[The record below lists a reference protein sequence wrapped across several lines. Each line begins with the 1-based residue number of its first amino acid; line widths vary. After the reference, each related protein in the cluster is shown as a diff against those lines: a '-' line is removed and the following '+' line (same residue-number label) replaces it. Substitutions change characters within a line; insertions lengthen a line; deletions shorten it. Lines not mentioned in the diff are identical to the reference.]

1 MELQNECQ
9 DLVKEASFD
18 LFLLELFIKSLSVMK
33 TIKRELLFQQILNLD
48 PILWIALHRIL
59 RQDLKKIMRYF
70 LPYYASLNY

>member
-9 DLVKEASFD
+9 DLVKGASFD

-48 PILWIALHRIL
+48 PIL
-59 RQDLKKIMRYF
+59 
-70 LPYYASLNY
+70 